1 MLAGVPLGPGRL
13 RGSLSIAIS
22 RARRHAFRPSSRV
35 SVYTLILAL
44 ALLAVCATAHAQS
57 LDVFGQPAS
66 STAAAASAPS
76 DAAAAPS
83 WWARNVPSP
92 VRSAVGSWL
101 HVQAAFNSRIE
112 RFLEQWPHGASAA
125 AWATL
130 ILVSF
135 AYGSLHALG
144 PGHGKLVV
152 STYLGSRR
160 ARIGDAV
167 LLSAWTAI
175 VQALTAIG
183 LVLGAAWFAHAGLTR
198 VMPHAAS
205 MEIVSYALLCV
216 TSAWAIRSSSARDRC
231 CDEPPA
237 VRLPRGNETTEHV
250 TISAAADAPS
260 RADNAAHG
268 AYLGGSLASLSESSA
283 SGRTA
288 RSAST
293 SSGTSRSR
301 LTQIFMLGLAAGAR
315 PCVGAIFALVT
326 AMAVRATAAGVA
338 ATFAMAAGVATTVA
352 LIGLGSIGANRTLA
366 RLALRYRFRS
376 TGVQRALAVGAIAA
390 ILLFSALQLALLLSG
405 VATASFY

>member
-1 MLAGVPLGPGRL
+1 MLAGISLGPCRMLGRL
-13 RGSLSIAIS
+13 PIAIS
-22 RARRHAFRPSSRV
+22 RAKRHVFPPSSRL
-35 SVYTLILAL
+35 SVYALILAL
-44 ALLAVCATAHAQS
+44 VLLTACVAAHAQT

-66 STAAAASAPS
+66 STAAAASAPT

-83 WWARNVPSP
+83 WWARIVPST

-112 RFLEQWPHGASAA
+112 HFLGQWPHGASAA
-125 AWATL
+125 AWLTL

-135 AYGSLHALG
+135 GYGSLHALG

-160 ARIGDAV
+160 SRIGDAI

-175 VQALTAIG
+175 VQALTAIS

-216 TSAWAIRSSSARDRC
+216 TSAWAIRSRSARDRC
-231 CDEPPA
+231 CDEPSA
-237 VRLPRGNETTEHV
+237 VRLPRGDETTEHV
-250 TISAAADAPS
+250 TISAAVDAASPGHI
-260 RADNAAHG
+260 AAHG
-268 AYLGGSLASLSESSA
+268 AYLRSSLRSLSFP
-283 SGRTA
+283 TA
-288 RSAST
+288 IDSRAT
-293 SSGTSRSR
+293 RDDASRSR
-301 LTQIFMLGLAAGAR
+301 LRQILMLGLAAGAR

-326 AMAVRATAAGVA
+326 AMAVGATAAGVA
-338 ATFAMAAGVATTVA
+338 ATCAMAAGVATTVA

-376 TGVQRALAVGAIAA
+376 TGVQRALAVGAICA